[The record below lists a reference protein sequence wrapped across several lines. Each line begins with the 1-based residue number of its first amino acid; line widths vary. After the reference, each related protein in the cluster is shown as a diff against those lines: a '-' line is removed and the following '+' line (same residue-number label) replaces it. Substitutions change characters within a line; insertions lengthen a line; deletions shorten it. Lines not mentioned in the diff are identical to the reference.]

1 MLTDDI
7 YGMKL
12 LQKNHGVKSERR
24 GERTGISKR
33 AICFLWNLKEWKTGD
48 IKAEIA

>member
-24 GERTGISKR
+24 DLENAK
-33 AICFLWNLKEWKTGD
+33 AKEQDKLEMV
-48 IKAEIA
+48 AEYTNSNN